1 MILSGALTFFGLIL
15 VGNLAW
21 QYLEHGLRLATMSR
35 SAIMGLLLIVIGF
48 QTFGFTLLLEM
59 LNRVAKNAPR

>member
-1 MILSGALTFFGLIL
+1 MSTCVTLLGLAL

-21 QYLEHGLRLATMSR
+21 QYIEHGLRLAALSR
-35 SAIMGLLLIVIGF
+35 SAIMGLLLIIIGF

-59 LNRVAKNAPR
+59 LNRVAKPSSP